1 MTERS
6 KGEELLYRLL
16 TKHFDGDLAWNYIE
30 DTSVQDVDDE
40 LGKDLISWLADTNN
54 LIG

>member
-16 TKHFDGDLAWNYIE
+16 TKHFGDDLTWNYRE
-30 DTSVQDVDDE
+30 DISVQDVDDE
-40 LGKDLISWLADTNN
+40 LGKDLIAWLADTNN